1 MTDLERFRPP
11 QKAARWLRNYRHLSH
26 FIPSLS
32 DPAPTL
38 SVLPRCI
45 HRTHRLLAI
54 QSTTPEELYERK
66 IRLEEYGEAISLAR
80 AYGLDCDTVYQQ
92 QWEKA
97 PTSVASIRNYL
108 VRSEWERGSTLWEYL
123 HQG

>member
-1 MTDLERFRPP
+1 MVHVITGTLVTSYSHYLTPP
-11 QKAARWLRNYRHLSH
+11 
-26 FIPSLS
+26 
-32 DPAPTL
+32 PTPPCPP
-38 SVLPRCI
+38 PRCI

-66 IRLEEYGEAISLAR
+66 IRLEEYREAISLAR

-92 QWEKA
+92 QWERA

-108 VRSEWERGSTLWEYL
+108 VRSKCEWVNSCEGIFISCNLC
-123 HQG
+123 